1 MVRVVGEL
9 HATFGWAWS
18 CRRLS
23 NFARNSLVTCSNIE
37 ITSLELQR
45 FWAVSKN
52 DRLKLRAKFVWAGS
66 CRRPPAPCIGLA
78 TAHRHCPG
86 SVPRSPPVPS
96 TPVPP
101 APSTQVGPGVLLC
114 RLARY
119 PPRVRYKI
127 LPAQLLG
134 GDNGTKLSLHIE
146 KAPNRA
152 ISGEQGE
159 FSTGSGAVRLVL
171 GEFCTAHAVGRGV
184 LGEFCTGSGPPLGP
198 VAGLSRSWALGR
210 GLPDPQ
216 VRSTTV
222 AGGGFALHEALLRRV
237 AGVSHPLVVQFPPS
251 RGLPDERGTQN
262 ADHLGEKH

>member
-1 MVRVVGEL
+1 MGEL
-9 HATFGWAWS
+9 HAK
-18 CRRLS
+18 
-23 NFARNSLVTCSNIE
+23 FA
-37 ITSLELQR
+37 
-45 FWAVSKN
+45 
-52 DRLKLRAKFVWAGS
+52 WAGYS
-66 CRRPPAPCIGLA
+66 CCLWILRPSPVIHWHRGQALCLETRPRPPHRSLRHPPHGWGLVSCWRAPTLP
-78 TAHRHCPG
+78 H
-86 SVPRSPPVPS
+86 
-96 TPVPP
+96 
-101 APSTQVGPGVLLC
+101 
-114 RLARY
+114 
-119 PPRVRYKI
+119 VRYKI

-184 LGEFCTGSGPPLGP
+184 LGEFCTAHAVRGGVLGEFCTAHAVGRGVLGEFCTGSGPPLGP

-222 AGGGFALHEALLRRV
+222 AVGVLHYTKPSY
-237 AGVSHPLVVQFPPS
+237 GVSPACRTL
-251 RGLPDERGTQN
+251 L
-262 ADHLGEKH
+262 

>member
-1 MVRVVGEL
+1 MWILRPSPVIHWHRGQAL
-9 HATFGWAWS
+9 
-18 CRRLS
+18 C
-23 NFARNSLVTCSNIE
+23 
-37 ITSLELQR
+37 LETR
-45 FWAVSKN
+45 P
-52 DRLKLRAKFVWAGS
+52 
-66 CRRPPAPCIGLA
+66 RPPHRSLRHPPHGWGLVSCWRAPTLP
-78 TAHRHCPG
+78 H
-86 SVPRSPPVPS
+86 
-96 TPVPP
+96 
-101 APSTQVGPGVLLC
+101 
-114 RLARY
+114 
-119 PPRVRYKI
+119 VRYKI

-198 VAGLSRSWALGR
+198 VAGLFPLMGTGAGPSGPAGALHDG
-210 GLPDPQ
+210 G
-216 VRSTTV
+216 
-222 AGGGFALHEALLRRV
+222 GGGFALHEALLRRV

>member
-1 MVRVVGEL
+1 MGEL
-9 HATFGWAWS
+9 HAK
-18 CRRLS
+18 
-23 NFARNSLVTCSNIE
+23 FA
-37 ITSLELQR
+37 
-45 FWAVSKN
+45 
-52 DRLKLRAKFVWAGS
+52 WAGCCCCLWILRPS
-66 CRRPPAPCIGLA
+66 PVIHWHRGQALCLETRPRPPHRSLRHPPHGWGLVSCWRAPTLP
-78 TAHRHCPG
+78 H
-86 SVPRSPPVPS
+86 
-96 TPVPP
+96 
-101 APSTQVGPGVLLC
+101 
-114 RLARY
+114 
-119 PPRVRYKI
+119 VRYKI

-222 AGGGFALHEALLRRV
+222 AVGVLHYTKPSY
-237 AGVSHPLVVQFPPS
+237 GVSPACRTL
-251 RGLPDERGTQN
+251 L
-262 ADHLGEKH
+262 

>member
-1 MVRVVGEL
+1 MWILRPSPVIHWHRGQALCLETRPRPP
-9 HATFGWAWS
+9 H
-18 CRRLS
+18 R
-23 NFARNSLVTCSNIE
+23 SLRHPPHR
-37 ITSLELQR
+37 SL
-45 FWAVSKN
+45 
-52 DRLKLRAKFVWAGS
+52 
-66 CRRPPAPCIGLA
+66 RRPPHRSLRHPPHGWGLVSCWRAPTLP
-78 TAHRHCPG
+78 H
-86 SVPRSPPVPS
+86 
-96 TPVPP
+96 
-101 APSTQVGPGVLLC
+101 
-114 RLARY
+114 
-119 PPRVRYKI
+119 VRYKI

-184 LGEFCTGSGPPLGP
+184 LGEFCTAHAVRGGVLGEFCTGSGPPLGP

-222 AGGGFALHEALLRRV
+222 AVGVLHYTKPSY
-237 AGVSHPLVVQFPPS
+237 GVSPACRTL
-251 RGLPDERGTQN
+251 L
-262 ADHLGEKH
+262 

>member
-1 MVRVVGEL
+1 MRNLLGLGAAVVCGYCGR
-9 HATFGWAWS
+9 APPPPTGTAA
-18 CRRLS
+18 RLCLET
-23 NFARNSLVTCSNIE
+23 RPCPPHRSLRHPPHR
-37 ITSLELQR
+37 SL
-45 FWAVSKN
+45 
-52 DRLKLRAKFVWAGS
+52 
-66 CRRPPAPCIGLA
+66 RRPPHRSLRHPPHRSLRHPPHGWGLVSCWRAPTLP
-78 TAHRHCPG
+78 H
-86 SVPRSPPVPS
+86 
-96 TPVPP
+96 
-101 APSTQVGPGVLLC
+101 
-114 RLARY
+114 
-119 PPRVRYKI
+119 VRYKI

-134 GDNGTKLSLHIE
+134 GDNGTKLSLHVE

-159 FSTGSGAVRLVL
+159 FCTGSRAVRLVL

>member
-1 MVRVVGEL
+1 MDPCRGGIACEICL
-9 HATFGWAWS
+9 GWVLLLFVDTA
-18 CRRLS
+18 
-23 NFARNSLVTCSNIE
+23 
-37 ITSLELQR
+37 
-45 FWAVSKN
+45 
-52 DRLKLRAKFVWAGS
+52 AKP
-66 CRRPPAPCIGLA
+66 RYPLAP
-78 TAHRHCPG
+78 RPG
-86 SVPRSPPVPS
+86 SVPRNPPAPS

-101 APSTQVGPGVLLC
+101 APSTRVGPGVLL
-114 RLARY
+114 AS
-119 PPRVRYKI
+119 PNSAVRYKI

-222 AGGGFALHEALLRRV
+222 AVGVLHYTKPSY
-237 AGVSHPLVVQFPPS
+237 GVSPACRTL
-251 RGLPDERGTQN
+251 L
-262 ADHLGEKH
+262 

>member
-1 MVRVVGEL
+1 MRNLLGLGAAVVCGYCGR
-9 HATFGWAWS
+9 APPPPTGTAA
-18 CRRLS
+18 RLCLET
-23 NFARNSLVTCSNIE
+23 RPRPPHRSLRHPPHR
-37 ITSLELQR
+37 SL
-45 FWAVSKN
+45 
-52 DRLKLRAKFVWAGS
+52 
-66 CRRPPAPCIGLA
+66 RRPPHRSLRHPPHRSLRHPPHGWGLVSCWRAPTLP
-78 TAHRHCPG
+78 H
-86 SVPRSPPVPS
+86 
-96 TPVPP
+96 
-101 APSTQVGPGVLLC
+101 
-114 RLARY
+114 
-119 PPRVRYKI
+119 VRYKI

-184 LGEFCTGSGPPLGP
+184 LGEFCTAHAVRGGVLGEFCTAHAVGRGVLGEFCTGSGPPLGP

-222 AGGGFALHEALLRRV
+222 AVGVLHYTKPSY
-237 AGVSHPLVVQFPPS
+237 GVSPACRTL
-251 RGLPDERGTQN
+251 L
-262 ADHLGEKH
+262 

>member
-1 MVRVVGEL
+1 MQFPSVYFKCCSLIVDILRFLSVHRFVSWGNCMRNLLGLGAAVVCGYCGR
-9 HATFGWAWS
+9 APPPPTGTAA
-18 CRRLS
+18 RL
-23 NFARNSLVTCSNIE
+23 C
-37 ITSLELQR
+37 LETR
-45 FWAVSKN
+45 P
-52 DRLKLRAKFVWAGS
+52 
-66 CRRPPAPCIGLA
+66 RPPHRSLRHPPHGWGLVSCWRAPTLP
-78 TAHRHCPG
+78 H
-86 SVPRSPPVPS
+86 
-96 TPVPP
+96 
-101 APSTQVGPGVLLC
+101 
-114 RLARY
+114 
-119 PPRVRYKI
+119 VRYKI

-222 AGGGFALHEALLRRV
+222 AGGGFALHEALNRRV

>member
-1 MVRVVGEL
+1 MRNLLGLGAAVVCGYCGR
-9 HATFGWAWS
+9 APPPPTGTAA
-18 CRRLS
+18 RLCLET
-23 NFARNSLVTCSNIE
+23 RPRPPHRSLRHPPHR
-37 ITSLELQR
+37 SL
-45 FWAVSKN
+45 
-52 DRLKLRAKFVWAGS
+52 
-66 CRRPPAPCIGLA
+66 RRPPHRSLRHPPHRSLRHPPHGWGLVSCWRAPTLP
-78 TAHRHCPG
+78 H
-86 SVPRSPPVPS
+86 
-96 TPVPP
+96 
-101 APSTQVGPGVLLC
+101 
-114 RLARY
+114 
-119 PPRVRYKI
+119 VRYKI

>member
-1 MVRVVGEL
+1 MRNLSGRGVAVVCGYCGRAPL
-9 HATFGWAWS
+9 STGTAARLCASKPARALRSLRCPPHWSLRCPPHRSLRHPPHRSLRHPPHGWGLVS
-18 CRRLS
+18 C
-23 NFARNSLVTCSNIE
+23 
-37 ITSLELQR
+37 
-45 FWAVSKN
+45 W
-52 DRLKLRAKFVWAGS
+52 RA
-66 CRRPPAPCIGLA
+66 PTLP
-78 TAHRHCPG
+78 H
-86 SVPRSPPVPS
+86 
-96 TPVPP
+96 
-101 APSTQVGPGVLLC
+101 
-114 RLARY
+114 
-119 PPRVRYKI
+119 VRYKI

-184 LGEFCTGSGPPLGP
+184 LGEFCTAHAVGRGVLGEFCTGSGPPLGP

-222 AGGGFALHEALLRRV
+222 AVGVLHYTKPSY
-237 AGVSHPLVVQFPPS
+237 GVSPACRTL
-251 RGLPDERGTQN
+251 L
-262 ADHLGEKH
+262 

>member
-1 MVRVVGEL
+1 MLVRVVGEL

-101 APSTQVGPGVLLC
+101 TPSTPVPPGLLIGVARCFEARVGTASTHRHGSRTPLPRC
-114 RLARY
+114 RLF
-119 PPRVRYKI
+119 
-127 LPAQLLG
+127 
-134 GDNGTKLSLHIE
+134 LSGVTPFSWVLH
-146 KAPNRA
+146 
-152 ISGEQGE
+152 
-159 FSTGSGAVRLVL
+159 
-171 GEFCTAHAVGRGV
+171 
-184 LGEFCTGSGPPLGP
+184 
-198 VAGLSRSWALGR
+198 
-210 GLPDPQ
+210 
-216 VRSTTV
+216 
-222 AGGGFALHEALLRRV
+222 
-237 AGVSHPLVVQFPPS
+237 QFP
-251 RGLPDERGTQN
+251 GGVMLPKWCN
-262 ADHLGEKH
+262 AP

>member
-1 MVRVVGEL
+1 M
-9 HATFGWAWS
+9 W
-18 CRRLS
+18 
-23 NFARNSLVTCSNIE
+23 I
-37 ITSLELQR
+37 
-45 FWAVSKN
+45 
-52 DRLKLRAKFVWAGS
+52 LRPGS
-66 CRRPPAPCIGLA
+66 T
-78 TAHRHCPG
+78 TAHRHRG
-86 SVPRSPPVPS
+86 QAVPRNPPVPS

-101 APSTQVGPGVLLC
+101 APSTRVGPGVLL
-114 RLARY
+114 AS
-119 PPRVRYKI
+119 PNSAVRYKT

-184 LGEFCTGSGPPLGP
+184 LGEFCTAHAVRGGVLGEFCTAHAVGRGVLGEFCTGSGPPLGP
-198 VAGLSRSWALGR
+198 VAGLFPLMGTGAGPSGPAGALHDG
-210 GLPDPQ
+210 G
-216 VRSTTV
+216 
-222 AGGGFALHEALLRRV
+222 GGGFALHEALLRRV

>member
-1 MVRVVGEL
+1 MRNLLGLGAAVVCGYCGR
-9 HATFGWAWS
+9 APPPPTGTAA
-18 CRRLS
+18 RL
-23 NFARNSLVTCSNIE
+23 C
-37 ITSLELQR
+37 LETR
-45 FWAVSKN
+45 P
-52 DRLKLRAKFVWAGS
+52 
-66 CRRPPAPCIGLA
+66 RPPHRSLRHPPHRSLRHPPHGWGLVSCWRAPTLP
-78 TAHRHCPG
+78 H
-86 SVPRSPPVPS
+86 
-96 TPVPP
+96 
-101 APSTQVGPGVLLC
+101 
-114 RLARY
+114 
-119 PPRVRYKI
+119 VRYKI

-222 AGGGFALHEALLRRV
+222 AVGVLHYTKPSY
-237 AGVSHPLVVQFPPS
+237 GVSPACRTL
-251 RGLPDERGTQN
+251 L
-262 ADHLGEKH
+262 